1 MRRRFVVA
9 GMSNL
14 SEIIA
19 FLRLAKGG
27 LAPETL
33 AKAIRRRW
41 PEATDDQ
48 IREAIERSATEEPTD
63 AEEQVALEAAA
74 SAILKG

>member
-1 MRRRFVVA
+1 
-9 GMSNL
+9 MSSL
-14 SEIIA
+14 SEIVA

-41 PEATDDQ
+41 PDASDEQ
-48 IREAIERSATEEPTD
+48 IREAIARAATEEPTD
-63 AEEQVALEAAA
+63 TEEQVALDAAA
-74 SAILKG
+74 SAMLRG